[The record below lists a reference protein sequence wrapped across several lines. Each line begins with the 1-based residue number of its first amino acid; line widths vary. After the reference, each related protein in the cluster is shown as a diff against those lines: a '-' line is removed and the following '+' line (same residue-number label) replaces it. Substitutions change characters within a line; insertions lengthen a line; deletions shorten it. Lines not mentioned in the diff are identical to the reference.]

1 MKLICIEF
9 LAGKWLQNNIK
20 ELQSVFDGIRHQSA
34 DGSEYWNSRELSDAL
49 GYSGY
54 LKFRTV
60 IDKAIAV
67 ANDKGMRIDDHFNQS
82 VDMVRL
88 GSGSFRKVDAFHL
101 SRLACLIIAENA
113 DGKKPMVLQ
122 ARQFLTMNDYKAT
135 ESAGTVSQE
144 EAREKAYGEYDKFK
158 VIQDRTFVS
167 DFDKFNGESVS
178 GSDTPLLPFDINPK
192 DD

>member
-1 MKLICIEF
+1 MR
-9 LAGKWLQNNIK
+9 LQNNIQ

-54 LKFRTV
+54 WKFRTV

-67 ANDKGMRIDDHFNQS
+67 ANDKGMKIDDHFNQS
-82 VDMVRL
+82 VDMARL

-101 SRLACLIIAENA
+101 SRMACLIIAENA

-122 ARQFLTMNDYKAT
+122 SKLLLKYC
-135 ESAGTVSQE
+135 
-144 EAREKAYGEYDKFK
+144 YDGRPDSKFGRF
-158 VIQDRTFVS
+158 QCFV
-167 DFDKFNGESVS
+167 
-178 GSDTPLLPFDINPK
+178 L
-192 DD
+192 

>member
-20 ELQSVFDGIRHQSA
+20 ELQSGFDGIRHQSA

-54 LKFRTV
+54 WKFRTV

-122 ARQFLTMNDYKAT
+122 ARQFLTMNDYKTT

-144 EAREKAYGEYDKFK
+144 EAGEKAYGEYDKFR

-178 GSDTPLLPFDINPK
+178 GSDAPLLPFDINPK

>member
-1 MKLICIEF
+1 MR
-9 LAGKWLQNNIK
+9 LQNNIK

-54 LKFRTV
+54 WKFRTV

-67 ANDKGMRIDDHFNQS
+67 ANDKGMKIDDHFNQS

-101 SRLACLIIAENA
+101 SRLAELFGVDVRTVNYHLKQIFESGELSEGATIRKIGIVQTEGERNVERSPLFYNLDAII
-113 DGKKPMVLQ
+113 
-122 ARQFLTMNDYKAT
+122 
-135 ESAGTVSQE
+135 TV
-144 EAREKAYGEYDKFK
+144 G
-158 VIQDRTFVS
+158 
-167 DFDKFNGESVS
+167 
-178 GSDTPLLPFDINPK
+178 
-192 DD
+192 

>member
-54 LKFRTV
+54 WKFRTV

-82 VDMVRL
+82 VSMVRL

-113 DGKKPMVLQ
+113 DGRKPMVLQ

>member
-54 LKFRTV
+54 WKFRTV

-122 ARQFLTMNDYKAT
+122 ARQFLTMNDYKTT

-167 DFDKFNGESVS
+167 DFDKFNGESVR

>member
-54 LKFRTV
+54 WKFRTV

-135 ESAGTVSQE
+135 ESAETISQE

-167 DFDKFNGESVS
+167 DFDKFNGKSVS
-178 GSDTPLLPFDINPK
+178 GSDTTLLPFDINLK

>member
-54 LKFRTV
+54 WKFRTV

-113 DGKKPMVLQ
+113 GGKKPMVLQ

-135 ESAGTVSQE
+135 ESAETISQE

>member
-54 LKFRTV
+54 WKFRTV

-101 SRLACLIIAENA
+101 SRLACLIITENA

-135 ESAGTVSQE
+135 ESAETISQE

>member
-54 LKFRTV
+54 WKFRTV

-88 GSGSFRKVDAFHL
+88 GSGSFRKVDVFHL

-135 ESAGTVSQE
+135 ESAETISQE